1 MNVFFSLI
9 IIAYY
14 MDSLPKSHSDV
25 LFRVTVNP
33 DIPGIIFK
41 SCSSKKTKLVSNL
54 YIVYYNIYIYICVHT
69 SVYTIYI
76 YIYRV
81 YIYIYYT
88 RYNTQFIDYIYIYSM
103 LSWFF
108 SPPDS
113 RHGTFFSWCGFSAS
127 HSKCVHRNLSSS
139 HLFPHRGT
147 P

>member
-54 YIVYYNIYIYICVHT
+54 YIVYYNIYIYIFVFIQ
-69 SVYTIYI
+69 VYIPYIYIFIECIYI
-76 YIYRV
+76 YTILD
-81 YIYIYYT
+81 II
-88 RYNTQFIDYIYIYSM
+88 
-103 LSWFF
+103 
-108 SPPDS
+108 
-113 RHGTFFSWCGFSAS
+113 H
-127 HSKCVHRNLSSS
+127 NL
-139 HLFPHRGT
+139 
-147 P
+147 

>member
-1 MNVFFSLI
+1 
-9 IIAYY
+9 

-54 YIVYYNIYIYICVHT
+54 YIVYYNIYIYLCSYKCIYH
-69 SVYTIYI
+69 IYI

>member
-54 YIVYYNIYIYICVHT
+54 YIVYYNIYIYISVCVHT
-69 SVYTIYI
+69 SLYTIYI
-76 YIYRV
+76 
-81 YIYIYYT
+81 
-88 RYNTQFIDYIYIYSM
+88 
-103 LSWFF
+103 
-108 SPPDS
+108 
-113 RHGTFFSWCGFSAS
+113 
-127 HSKCVHRNLSSS
+127 
-139 HLFPHRGT
+139 
-147 P
+147 